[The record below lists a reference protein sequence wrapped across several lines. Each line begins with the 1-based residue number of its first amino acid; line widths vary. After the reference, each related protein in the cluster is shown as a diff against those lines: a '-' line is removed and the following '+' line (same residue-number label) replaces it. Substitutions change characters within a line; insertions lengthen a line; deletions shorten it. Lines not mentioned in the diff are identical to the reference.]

1 MCGIVGLH
9 SNSKV
14 ETQFIINA
22 CAKMNKRG
30 PDNSEILSLS
40 NNICFGHVR
49 LSILDLTV
57 DSNQPFNSLCGN
69 YSITFNGEIYN
80 FTEIRS
86 MLEAEGC
93 EFKTSGDTE
102 VLLQLYIKKGSSG
115 LKHLRGMFAFAIW
128 DNIKQVIFMARDIS
142 GEKPL
147 FYSKIEGSFGF
158 ASTLTAIMELKM
170 VPNLIDTYQVLHYL
184 HDGYAEADKSLIK
197 NIQKIKPG
205 TFLEYNIKTGNQKI
219 ERYWNLPKYDQNLLT
234 DSSEKDLLS
243 ILEQSIEEQLFADV
257 QTSVLLSGGLDSS
270 LVTALASNV
279 KNNIQTFSVSFS
291 KDKKN
296 DEIKYANQIAKYYNT
311 SHNVLNVGE
320 ASLGSLIEICKNID
334 EPFIDSSMIP
344 TFFLAREVGKH
355 TKVVLGGDGA
365 DELFGGYNHY
375 KRLASLDKIHKNQL
389 FRKTLNASSFVVN
402 KFESDSNRFKW
413 LDIACQNLNCIV
425 PKTAIYFRN
434 PHKLLKSKI
443 IISNKEIKHDN
454 RLLEASME
462 FDFNNYLPSDILVK
476 VDRAMMSASVESRS
490 PFLDKRVIEFAYSRT
505 PLNKKVNNNNG
516 KIILQDIAKKLL
528 PKDYEFGRKQGFNFN
543 IGALMAN
550 KEIISY
556 MKEELDVLSFFE
568 NSLFENLVNKNKHNH
583 NHGEKLYGLFV
594 LAFWLKKNKVEW
606 TF

>member
-1 MCGIVGLH
+1 MCGIVGLQ
-9 SNSKV
+9 SSSKV
-14 ETQFIINA
+14 DTQNVINA
-22 CAKMNKRG
+22 CAKMNRRG
-30 PDNSEILSLS
+30 PDNSEILLMS

-49 LSILDLTV
+49 LSILDLTA
-57 DSNQPFNSLCGN
+57 DSNQPFKSLCGN
-69 YSITFNGEIYN
+69 YTITFNGEIYN

-115 LKHLRGMFAFAIW
+115 LKFLRGMFAFAIW

-147 FYSKIEGSFGF
+147 FYSRSEGSFGF
-158 ASTLTAIMELKM
+158 ASTLTALMELQM

-184 HDGYAEADKSLIK
+184 HDGYAEADNSLIK
-197 NIQKIKPG
+197 NIKKIRPG
-205 TFLEYNIKTGNQKI
+205 CFLEYDIKTGNQKI
-219 ERYWNLPKYDQNLLT
+219 ERYWNLPEYDKNLLT
-234 DSSEKDLLS
+234 DTSEKELLS
-243 ILEQSIEEQLFADV
+243 ILEQSVEEQLFADV

-279 KNNIQTFSVSFS
+279 KKHVQTFSVSFS

-320 ASLGSLIEICKNID
+320 ASLDSLIEICENID

-344 TFFLAREVGKH
+344 TFFLAREVGKY

-375 KRLASLDKIHKNQL
+375 KRLSLLDKIHKNQL

-516 KIILQDIAKKLL
+516 KIILQNIAKKLL

-556 MKEELDVLSFFE
+556 MKEELDVLSLFE

>member
-1 MCGIVGLH
+1 
-9 SNSKV
+9 
-14 ETQFIINA
+14 
-22 CAKMNKRG
+22 
-30 PDNSEILSLS
+30 
-40 NNICFGHVR
+40 
-49 LSILDLTV
+49 
-57 DSNQPFNSLCGN
+57 
-69 YSITFNGEIYN
+69 
-80 FTEIRS
+80 
-86 MLEAEGC
+86 LE
-93 EFKTSGDTE
+93 
-102 VLLQLYIKKGSSG
+102 L
-115 LKHLRGMFAFAIW
+115 
-128 DNIKQVIFMARDIS
+128 
-142 GEKPL
+142 
-147 FYSKIEGSFGF
+147 
-158 ASTLTAIMELKM
+158 
-170 VPNLIDTYQVLHYL
+170 
-184 HDGYAEADKSLIK
+184 
-197 NIQKIKPG
+197 
-205 TFLEYNIKTGNQKI
+205 
-219 ERYWNLPKYDQNLLT
+219 
-234 DSSEKDLLS
+234 
-243 ILEQSIEEQLFADV
+243 SIEEQLFADV

-296 DEIKYANQIAKYYNT
+296 DEIEYANQIAKYYNT

-320 ASLGSLIEICKNID
+320 ASLGSLIEICENID

-443 IISNKEIKHDN
+443 KISNKEIKHDD

-505 PLNKKVNNNNG
+505 PLNKKINNNNG

-556 MKEELDVLSFFE
+556 MKEELDVLSLFE

>member
-9 SNSKV
+9 NNTKV
-14 ETQFIINA
+14 DTQFVINA

-30 PDNSEILSLS
+30 PDNSEMLSLS

-80 FTEIRS
+80 FKEIKS

-93 EFKTSGDTE
+93 EFRTSGDTE
-102 VLLQLYIKKGSSG
+102 VLLQLYIRKGSLG
-115 LKHLRGMFAFAIW
+115 LKYLRGMFAFCVW
-128 DNIKQVIFMARDIS
+128 DNINQVFFLARDIS

-147 FYSKIEGSFGF
+147 FYCKTDSSFGF
-158 ASTLTAIMELKM
+158 ASTLTALMELKI
-170 VPNLIDTYQVLHYL
+170 VPNIIDSIQVLHYL
-184 HDGYAEADKSLIK
+184 YDGFAQGNRSLIK
-197 NIQKIKPG
+197 NIQKIEPG
-205 TFLEYNIKTGNQKI
+205 TFLEYNIKTGDQKV
-219 ERYWNLPKYDQNLLT
+219 ERYWSLPKYDQNLLT
-234 DSSEKDLLS
+234 DSPEKDLLS
-243 ILEQSIEEQLFADV
+243 ILEHSIEEQLFADV

-279 KNNIQTFSVSFS
+279 QKNVQTFSVSFT

-296 DEIKYANQIAKYYNT
+296 NEIEHANKIAKYFNT
-311 SHNVLNVGE
+311 SHNVLNIGE
-320 ASLGSLIEICKNID
+320 ASLSSLIEICENID

-344 TFFLAREVGKH
+344 TFFLAREVGRH

-375 KRLASLDKIHKNQL
+375 KRLAVLDKIHKNL
-389 FRKTLNASSFVVN
+389 LYRKALNTSSSLVN
-402 KFESDSNRFKW
+402 LFESDSNKFKW
-413 LDIACQNLNCIV
+413 LNIACQNLNSIV

-443 IISNKEIKHDN
+443 KIINNEIKHEN

-462 FDFNNYLPSDILVK
+462 FNFNNYLSSDILVK

-490 PFLDKRVIEFAYSRT
+490 PFLDKRVIEFAFGRT
-505 PLNKKVNNNNG
+505 PINKKIINNNG
-516 KIILQDIAKKLL
+516 KIILQNIAKKLL
-528 PKDYEFGRKQGFNFN
+528 PKDYQFGRKQGFNFN
-543 IGALMAN
+543 IGALMSN
-550 KEIISY
+550 NEVITY
-556 MKEELDVLSFFE
+556 MKEELDVLSIFDNNIFE
-568 NSLFENLVNKNKHNH
+568 DLVNKNKSNQR
-583 NHGEKLYGLFV
+583 HGEKLYGLFV
-594 LAFWLKKNKVEW
+594 LAFWLKNNKVEW
-606 TF
+606 IF